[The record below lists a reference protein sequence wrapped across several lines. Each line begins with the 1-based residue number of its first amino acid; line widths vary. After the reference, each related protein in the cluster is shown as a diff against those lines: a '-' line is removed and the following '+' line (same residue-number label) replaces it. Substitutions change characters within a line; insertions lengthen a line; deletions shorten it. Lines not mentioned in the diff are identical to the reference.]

1 MIKHDMEEED
11 LLKSFKAIT
20 QQMQQKKQPVSKA
33 NGTRSVVAPSPS
45 SAPTGSKW
53 TFDALAENI
62 KAALHINPINTGAI
76 KDILSLPFKDQFVLL
91 GAITERYSRKREYAA
106 VSGTASN
113 AGSIVDCSV
122 RMRLQTIATTRL
134 KLS

>member
-20 QQMQQKKQPVSKA
+20 NQMQQKKQARKA

-53 TFDALAENI
+53 TLDALAENI
-62 KAALHINPINTGAI
+62 KAALHINPVNTGAI
-76 KDILSLPFKDQFVLL
+76 KDIVSLPFKDQFVLL
-91 GAITERYSRKREYAA
+91 GAITERYGKDRR
-106 VSGTASN
+106 GI
-113 AGSIVDCSV
+113 GHGI
-122 RMRLQTIATTRL
+122 
-134 KLS
+134 